1 MRIVVYAPGEETAVR
16 ACQAVFKRAAD
27 LEQIMSDYRPDS
39 ELMKLCSRAVGKWGR
54 VSREL
59 FYVLQRAQKLASQTS
74 GAFDVTVGNLVQ
86 LWRRARQLKKLPSE
100 AELAEARAKTG
111 WQKMNLNVR
120 LRAVR
125 LQTAG
130 MRLDLGGIAKGYA
143 CDEALKIFRRRRLPH
158 ALIEMGGDIVVGD
171 APPGQDGWRI
181 DIALDDET
189 TMLTGRQKD
198 GRTGGR
204 EEKTVRNPKFT
215 IRNWRDPNSGL
226 RNAAISTSGDTE
238 QFVEIDGV
246 RYSHILDPRTGL
258 GLTTRAMATVT
269 ARDGLTSDSLA
280 TAACVLG
287 EPEAY
292 GLQRYYRD
300 AEIRV
305 KQVKNDARNSQIK

>member
-1 MRIVVYAPGEETAVR
+1 MRIVVYAPDEETAVR

-39 ELMKLCSRAVGKWGR
+39 ELMKLCSRAVGKWVR
-54 VSREL
+54 ISREL

-100 AELAEARAKTG
+100 TELAEARAKTG

-120 LRAVR
+120 LRIVR

-143 CDEALKIFRRRRLPH
+143 CDEALKTLRRRRLPH

-181 DIALDDET
+181 DIALDDWERGVT
-189 TMLTGRQKD
+189 SLNRPSFHG
-198 GRTGGR
+198 
-204 EEKTVRNPKFT
+204 VH
-215 IRNWRDPNSGL
+215 GL
-226 RNAAISTSGDTE
+226 RNAAVSTSGDTE

-246 RYSHILDPRTGL
+246 RYSHIVDPRTGL
-258 GLTTRAMATVT
+258 GLTTRAMATVV

-287 EPEAY
+287 DPAAY
-292 GLQRYYRD
+292 DLKRYYRD
-300 AEIRV
+300 VEVRV
-305 KQVKNDARNSQIK
+305 KQVKNDVRNSQIK